1 MPDDQQ
7 LSGSDG
13 GSGGSVS
20 DAERMGEESE
30 VGHKMVSLLILSIWI
45 YIFSGDFSILFYFVF
60 FQKKHNFH
68 FAQSRCCQ
76 RHIENGLFVHIIQQ
90 EKQIK

>member
-60 FQKKHNFH
+60 FQKNTMSILLRV
-68 FAQSRCCQ
+68 AAA
-76 RHIENGLFVHIIQQ
+76 NGTLKMVYLFI
-90 EKQIK
+90 

>member
-30 VGHKMVSLLILSIWI
+30 VGHETVSLLYFIFGFTSFQVIFQFCFIL
-45 YIFSGDFSILFYFVF
+45 YFFKKNTIFILLRV
-60 FQKKHNFH
+60 
-68 FAQSRCCQ
+68 AAA
-76 RHIENGLFVHIIQQ
+76 NGTLKMVYLFI
-90 EKQIK
+90 

>member
-30 VGHKMVSLLILSIWI
+30 VGHKTVSLLILSIWI

-60 FQKKHNFH
+60 FQKNTISLLPMAH
-68 FAQSRCCQ
+68 
-76 RHIENGLFVHIIQQ
+76 
-90 EKQIK
+90 

>member
-30 VGHKMVSLLILSIWI
+30 VGHETVSLLYFIFGFTSFQVIFQFCFIL
-45 YIFSGDFSILFYFVF
+45 YFF
-60 FQKKHNFH
+60 KKTQF
-68 FAQSRCCQ
+68 RCCQ

-90 EKQIK
+90 EKQLK

>member
-60 FQKKHNFH
+60 FQKNTISILLRV
-68 FAQSRCCQ
+68 AAA
-76 RHIENGLFVHIIQQ
+76 NGTLKMVYLFI
-90 EKQIK
+90 

>member
-45 YIFSGDFSILFYFVF
+45 YIFSGDFSILFYFAF
-60 FQKKHNFH
+60 FQKNTVSILLRV
-68 FAQSRCCQ
+68 AAA
-76 RHIENGLFVHIIQQ
+76 NGTLKMVYLFI
-90 EKQIK
+90 

>member
-30 VGHKMVSLLILSIWI
+30 VGHKTVS
-45 YIFSGDFSILFYFVF
+45 LFYFIFGFTSFQVIFQFCFILYF
-60 FQKKHNFH
+60 FKKNTIFILLRV
-68 FAQSRCCQ
+68 AAA
-76 RHIENGLFVHIIQQ
+76 NGTLKMVYLFI
-90 EKQIK
+90 